1 MWWSV
6 LSFIHFLFFM
16 ITHFDNYF
24 FTDDDKLCQTDYYV
38 TIEDRE
44 LFSQC
49 FPHFVVEFDQQAAL
63 KKSKGLFM
71 SYEFQYQHVVNY
83 MYYMFNIKG
92 KLQSVEQLL

>member
-1 MWWSV
+1 MASLPKQSMWWSV

-49 FPHFVVEFDQQAAL
+49 FPHLVVEFDQQAAL

-71 SYEFQYQHVVNY
+71 SYEF
-83 MYYMFNIKG
+83 
-92 KLQSVEQLL
+92 

>member
-1 MWWSV
+1 MASLPKQSMWVVSIKFYTLPIFHDYTFWQ
-6 LSFIHFLFFM
+6 FF
-16 ITHFDNYF
+16 F

-49 FPHFVVEFDQQAAL
+49 FPHLVVEFDQQAAL

-71 SYEFQYQHVVNY
+71 YYEF
-83 MYYMFNIKG
+83 
-92 KLQSVEQLL
+92 